1 MTGTSKP
8 RTRRWWSGRQDTTTT
23 AGSDLLRLSAP
34 SANSLRTP
42 DGGPVLLHALDGF
55 LSAGQA
61 GRIAADHLLRADA
74 TVGPPGGQVDGQV
87 DDQVDD
93 QVGDQVDG
101 RPDGQVDDL
110 PDDRAGD
117 EMGGEVVA
125 ELDVDRL
132 FDYRA
137 RRPPLAFD
145 QDHYSAYEAPRLDV
159 RRLVDAAGTP
169 YLLLAGPEP
178 DYGWEGFA
186 DAVRRIVETFG
197 VRLVVGIGAVPMAV
211 PHTRPIVVT
220 AHATRPELVD
230 RPNLWSGRLVVP
242 ASAQALLELRLGEW
256 GQDAMGYVAHV
267 PHYVSQVEFAPAAV
281 TLLEAAGAA
290 AGLTFDLDALA
301 EAASS
306 TLGEVDRQVVEQEG
320 EEVLS
325 ALEQQY
331 DAFSRG
337 AGQSMLARDD
347 ELPSAD
353 ELGQQFEQFL
363 AGLDHREGRD

>member
-1 MTGTSKP
+1 MTGTPKHRGS
-8 RTRRWWSGRQDTTTT
+8 RWWQSRAEVTRSGAD
-23 AGSDLLRLSAP
+23 GLLRLTGSATDADAP
-34 SANSLRTP
+34 S
-42 DGGPVLLHALDGF
+42 GGPVLLHALDGF

-61 GRIAADHLLRADA
+61 GRLAAEHLLGADA
-74 TVGPPGGQVDGQV
+74 T
-87 DDQVDD
+87 
-93 QVGDQVDG
+93 
-101 RPDGQVDDL
+101 R
-110 PDDRAGD
+110 
-117 EMGGEVVA
+117 GEVVA

-145 QDHYSAYEAPRLDV
+145 QDHYAAYEAPRLDV
-159 RRLVDAAGTP
+159 RRITDAAGTP
-169 YLLLAGPEP
+169 YLLFAGPEP
-178 DYGWEGFA
+178 DYRWEGFA
-186 DAVRRIVETFG
+186 AAVREVVETFG
-197 VRLVVGIGAVPMAV
+197 VRLVVGVGAVPMGV

-220 AHATRPELVD
+220 AHATRAELVD
-230 RPNLWSGRLVVP
+230 RPNLWSGRLLVP

-256 GQDAMGYVAHV
+256 GHDAMGYVAHV

-290 AGLTFDLDALA
+290 AGLTFDLDLLR
-301 EAASS
+301 EAGAV
-306 TLGEVDRQVVEQEG
+306 TLEEVDRQVSEQEG

-325 ALEQQY
+325 SLEEQY

-363 AGLDHREGRD
+363 AGLNHREGRD

>member
-1 MTGTSKP
+1 MTGTSKQ
-8 RTRRWWSGRQDTTTT
+8 RASRWWQAGRSDTPETH
-23 AGSDLLRLSAP
+23 SDLLRVTGRRADVT
-34 SANSLRTP
+34 TP
-42 DGGPVLLHALDGF
+42 EGTGPVLVHALDGF

-61 GRIAADHLLRADA
+61 GRLAAEHLLGGDA
-74 TVGPPGGQVDGQV
+74 GRGQ
-87 DDQVDD
+87 
-93 QVGDQVDG
+93 
-101 RPDGQVDDL
+101 
-110 PDDRAGD
+110 
-117 EMGGEVVA
+117 VVA

-145 QDHYSAYEAPRLDV
+145 QDHYSGYEAPRLDV
-159 RRLVDAAGTP
+159 RRLTDAAGTP

-186 DAVRRIVETFG
+186 VAVRELVDAFD
-197 VRLVVGIGAVPMAV
+197 VRLVVGVGAVPMGV

-230 RPNLWSGRLVVP
+230 RPNLWTGRLVVP

-256 GQDAMGYVAHV
+256 GYDAMGYVAHV

-290 AGLTFDLDALA
+290 AGLTFDLDMLS
-301 EAASS
+301 EAATVTIS
-306 TLGEVDRQVVEQEG
+306 EVDRQVSEQEG
-320 EEVLS
+320 DEVLS

-353 ELGQQFEQFL
+353 QLGQQFEQFL

>member
-1 MTGTSKP
+1 MLGAGCVLGANAMTGTPKQRIS
-8 RTRRWWSGRQDTTTT
+8 RWWSGRHDDAGP

-34 SANSLRTP
+34 SAGSLRTP

-61 GRIAADHLLRADA
+61 SRLAAQHLLGVDDADDQA
-74 TVGPPGGQVDGQV
+74 GQVG
-87 DDQVDD
+87 
-93 QVGDQVDG
+93 GDV
-101 RPDGQVDDL
+101 L
-110 PDDRAGD
+110 
-117 EMGGEVVA
+117 A

-186 DAVRRIVETFG
+186 AAVREIVEVFG

-256 GQDAMGYVAHV
+256 QHDAMGYVAHV

-301 EAASS
+301 GAASV
-306 TLGEVDRQVVEQEG
+306 TLGEVDRQVSEQEG

>member
-1 MTGTSKP
+1 MKWPNKRDDEEPT
-8 RTRRWWSGRQDTTTT
+8 
-23 AGSDLLRLSAP
+23 LSE
-34 SANSLRTP
+34 R
-42 DGGPVLLHALDGF
+42 PVLIHALDGF
-55 LSAGQA
+55 LTAG
-61 GRIAADHLLRADA
+61 AAPRLAATQLR
-74 TVGPPGGQVDGQV
+74 TGQ
-87 DDQVDD
+87 
-93 QVGDQVDG
+93 
-101 RPDGQVDDL
+101 
-110 PDDRAGD
+110 
-117 EMGGEVVA
+117 GEVVRRFDLD
-125 ELDVDRL
+125 ELY
-132 FDYRA
+132 DYRA
-137 RRPPLAFD
+137 RRPFITFQSEHYQDYEDPTLDIVLEHD
-145 QDHYSAYEAPRLDV
+145 Q
-159 RRLVDAAGTP
+159 AGTP

-230 RPNLWSGRLVVP
+230 RPHHWSGRLVVP
-242 ASAQALLELRLGEW
+242 ARAQALLELRLGEW

-363 AGLDHREGRD
+363 AGLDRREGRD

>member
-8 RTRRWWSGRQDTTTT
+8 RTRRWWSGRDYATIT

-34 SANSLRTP
+34 RAGSLQTP

-61 GRIAADHLLRADA
+61 GRLAADHLLGADA
-74 TVGPPGGQVDGQV
+74 TVGRPDEQV
-87 DDQVDD
+87 
-93 QVGDQVDG
+93 
-101 RPDGQVDDL
+101 DGQVDDL
-110 PDDRAGD
+110 PDDRAGGPV
-117 EMGGEVVA
+117 GGEVVA
-125 ELDVDRL
+125 ALDVDRL

-301 EAASS
+301 EAASV

>member
-1 MTGTSKP
+1 MTGNSKQRTS
-8 RTRRWWSGRQDTTTT
+8 RWWGGRRED
-23 AGSDLLRLSAP
+23 ARGSRSDLLTVSDPAT
-34 SANSLRTP
+34 AAGTP
-42 DGGPVLLHALDGF
+42 DTGPVLLHALDGF

-61 GRIAADHLLRADA
+61 GRLAAEHLLGADA
-74 TVGPPGGQVDGQV
+74 GH
-87 DDQVDD
+87 
-93 QVGDQVDG
+93 
-101 RPDGQVDDL
+101 
-110 PDDRAGD
+110 
-117 EMGGEVVA
+117 GEVVA
-125 ELDVDRL
+125 ELDIDRL
-132 FDYRA
+132 YDYRA

-145 QDHYSAYEAPRLDV
+145 EDHYSSYGAPRLDV
-159 RRLVDAAGTP
+159 RRLTDAAGTP

-186 DAVRRIVETFG
+186 AAVREIVETFG
-197 VRLVVGIGAVPMAV
+197 VRLVVGLGAVPMGV

-220 AHATRPELVD
+220 AHATRSELVD
-230 RPNLWSGRLVVP
+230 RPNLWTGRLLVP

-256 GQDAMGYVAHV
+256 SLDAMGYVAHV
-267 PHYVSQVEFAPAAV
+267 PHYVAQVEFAPAAV

-290 AGLTFDLDALA
+290 ADLTFDLDVLR
-301 EAASS
+301 EAASV
-306 TLGEVDRQVVEQEG
+306 TLREVDRQVSEQEG

-353 ELGQQFEQFL
+353 ELGHQFEQFL
-363 AGLDHREGRD
+363 AGLDRREGRD